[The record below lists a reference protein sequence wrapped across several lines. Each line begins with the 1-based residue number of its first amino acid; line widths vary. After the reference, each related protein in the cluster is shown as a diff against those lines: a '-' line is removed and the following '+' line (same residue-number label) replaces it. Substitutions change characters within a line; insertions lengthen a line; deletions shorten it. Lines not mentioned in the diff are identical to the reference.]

1 MMVPHEETLF
11 GRLENDARSQYGD
24 AFRVYSF
31 AASGA
36 QLSQYLVYA
45 RHAQDNYNVRPMVF
59 VIISNDFDES
69 LPKYATHGA
78 FHVFSPSEDGGYE
91 IALPGEYVPVGGIL
105 RQSALIRYLHF
116 HLKISRALARLRAL
130 VTARAEDMYA
140 DNTSADSSERRM
152 ADSRAAVDAFLGLL
166 PSYAALPSQN
176 IALVLDA
183 PRTSLYDL
191 QSLEDLP
198 NGYFQQ
204 MRRYLAEQAVD
215 RGYQVLDMAPYFF
228 TEHKKTG
235 VHFEWPTDA
244 HWNGEAHKGAYEVI
258 RDSEFYQRFLDTALN
273 VPPVEGPVSALD

>member
-1 MMVPHEETLF
+1 
-11 GRLENDARSQYGD
+11 
-24 AFRVYSF
+24 
-31 AASGA
+31 
-36 QLSQYLVYA
+36 
-45 RHAQDNYNVRPMVF
+45 
-59 VIISNDFDES
+59 
-69 LPKYATHGA
+69 
-78 FHVFSPSEDGGYE
+78 
-91 IALPGEYVPVGGIL
+91 
-105 RQSALIRYLHF
+105 
-116 HLKISRALARLRAL
+116 
-130 VTARAEDMYA
+130 
-140 DNTSADSSERRM
+140 M

-204 MRRYLAEQAVD
+204 MRPYLAEQAVD

-258 RDSEFYQRFLDTALN
+258 RDSSIPR
-273 VPPVEGPVSALD
+273 